1 MTLKGVSAGQASQGL
16 VRSDLVSAV
25 QHRSRT
31 SGQSKRP
38 NSVPAWLLLTGI
50 LLVPS
55 SLAVHLSGEGLK
67 FTPGRAAITL
77 LLVPAFS
84 KLLREHR
91 AGPGCL
97 NSFSASISG
106 VSAGLGCQAERQR
119 REVGMIGCYA
129 VKASPVLCDAP
140 ARVLRRPS
148 VLEVSLR
155 RGPPS

>member
-38 NSVPAWLLLTGI
+38 SSVPAWLLLTGI
-50 LLVPS
+50 LLIPS

-91 AGPGCL
+91 HFVLSDLFFFLTA
-97 NSFSASISG
+97 
-106 VSAGLGCQAERQR
+106 VW
-119 REVGMIGCYA
+119 MIGSRFADDGLNNSA
-129 VKASPVLCDAP
+129 VAEVIEPLGGYIVARAYFFGRP
-140 ARVLRRPS
+140 ALQTLYEFS
-148 VLEVSLR
+148 NH
-155 RGPPS
+155 